1 MKKPTYAQLVALV
14 EYLSVPADYEN
25 LPLLDAPKA
34 AIKYCIENR
43 QSHIFSDSTEFDEQR
58 EIDSAADDICELL
71 QEYAYDFDDDQRD
84 RIAEVLSENQPIW
97 WEKSEVTE
105 TMSCTS

>member
-14 EYLSVPADYEN
+14 EYLSVPAEYEN

-34 AIKYCIENR
+34 AIEYCIKNR
-43 QSHIFSDSTEFDEQR
+43 KSHVFSDSTEFDAA
-58 EIDSAADDICELL
+58 DSVVDDICKML

-84 RIAEVLSENQPIW
+84 RIQEILSENQPI
-97 WEKSEVTE
+97 
-105 TMSCTS
+105 

>member
-14 EYLSVPADYEN
+14 EYLSVPAEYEN

-34 AIKYCIENR
+34 AIEYCIKNR
-43 QSHIFSDSTEFDEQR
+43 KSHVFSDSTEFDAA
-58 EIDSAADDICELL
+58 DSVVDDICEML

-84 RIAEVLSENQPIW
+84 RIQEILSENQPI
-97 WEKSEVTE
+97 
-105 TMSCTS
+105 

>member
-34 AIKYCIENR
+34 AIEYCIKNR
-43 QSHIFSDSTEFDEQR
+43 KSHIFSDSTEFDAEQ
-58 EIDSAADDICELL
+58 EPDSVADDICELL
-71 QEYAYDFDDDQRD
+71 EEYSCDFDDEQCGD
-84 RIAEVLSENQPIW
+84 ILKTLTENRPH
-97 WEKSEVTE
+97 
-105 TMSCTS
+105 

>member
-14 EYLSVPADYEN
+14 EYLSVPAEYEN

-34 AIKYCIENR
+34 AIEYCIKNR
-43 QSHIFSDSTEFDEQR
+43 KSHIFSDSTEFDAEQ
-58 EIDSAADDICELL
+58 EPDSVADDICELL

-84 RIAEVLSENQPIW
+84 RIQEILSENQPI
-97 WEKSEVTE
+97 
-105 TMSCTS
+105 